1 MTTNGGTPA
10 LDALAELARQQAEK
24 DGLEARL
31 DVARTRL
38 SAADD
43 RAGTATMRLDS
54 ELDDVARLE
63 QVSMTRIL
71 ATLRGRRDQDL
82 DRERAEAEAARW
94 TAAEAEERRRAA
106 EVEVDGIAARL
117 ASFGDL
123 TARRVE
129 LLAQREAEVAA
140 DPSSRATAAR
150 LEEVATAL
158 GERAAEAVQVDEA
171 VEAARVAAECLD
183 RAARHLGSAGSWS
196 TYDTFFGGGFFSD
209 MAKYDNLDR
218 AAVLMRQADGA
229 LGHLAT
235 ELADVGMSSVGG
247 IEVNQLTSFFDVWF
261 DNIFSDW
268 AVRDRIREASGR
280 VERARAGVTQTLE
293 TLGGRR
299 TTCLEA
305 SRRLAEEREELL
317 GA

>member
-10 LDALAELARQQAEK
+10 LDALADLARQQAEH
-24 DGLEARL
+24 DGLEAQL
-31 DVARTRL
+31 DIARMRL
-38 SAADD
+38 SAATD
-43 RAGTATMRLDS
+43 RAATATIRLAS

-94 TAAEAEERRRAA
+94 TAVETEERRRTAQA
-106 EVEVDGIAARL
+106 EVDNIVSRL
-117 ASFGDL
+117 AAFGDL

-129 LLAQREAEVAA
+129 LLEQREAEVAA
-140 DPSSRATAAR
+140 DPSSRATAVR

-158 GERAAEAVQVDEA
+158 GERAAEGVQIDEA
-171 VEAARVAAECLD
+171 MEAARVAAECLD

-209 MAKYDNLDR
+209 MAKYDNLDK
-218 AAVLMRQADGA
+218 AAVLMRRADAA

-235 ELADVGMSSVGG
+235 ELADVGMTSVGG
-247 IEVNQLTSFFDVWF
+247 IEVSQLTSFFDVWF

-268 AVRDRIREASGR
+268 AVRDRIRQATGR
-280 VERARAGVTQTLE
+280 VAQARTGVTRTIE
-293 TLGGRR
+293 TLGQRR
-299 TTCLEA
+299 TACFEA
-305 SRRLAEEREELL
+305 FGRLADEREALL